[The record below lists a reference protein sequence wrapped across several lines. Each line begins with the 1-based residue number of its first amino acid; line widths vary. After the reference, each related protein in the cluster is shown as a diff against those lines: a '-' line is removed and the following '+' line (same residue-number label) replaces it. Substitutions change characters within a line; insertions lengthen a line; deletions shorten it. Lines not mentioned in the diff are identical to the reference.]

1 MKYATYLAV
10 IIGSLILSLLFAV
23 PASAQQTATG
33 SPDLDI
39 NINDNELKPG
49 EVSQVVVELENNA
62 GVSGV
67 PTEVEDLLTTAE
79 DVDIEV
85 SDVGDDDI
93 EAEVIEGISGN
104 ISEGESKEFTLEIDV
119 PKEFEDD
126 FTVFLDLEYEY
137 SDLVEYEE
145 NPLNITNIQNETE
158 QQTRVVDFQTEDIP
172 VIQIDGVDKDVS
184 VGESD
189 RVEIFITNVGS
200 EDAESLNIENLRSGN
215 QQLEVGDRS
224 SSYFVGDLDSG
235 STSTINVLFD
245 YSDTASSNQDYLL
258 QGAADYDYR
267 TEEGNDDLEFVVSPD
282 EERDFGVDVQNERL
296 QVGGVGRLDVEL
308 QNSNDLDLTD
318 VSIDLTATDNSVA
331 FNGVPGSGVR
341 SSGTRTQTRYIGEWD
356 FGEEIVVSSDVGFS
370 ESAVADDSYLIDVQ
384 VNYETSEGVENT
396 ISEDLSVSPSGERDI
411 DLEIQDS
418 NIPVDGFGEFNL
430 SVDNGENF
438 DIQNAELSLTNRGSN
453 FIFGTR
459 ASTTSSLIGQ
469 LNSDESELVTFKG
482 QFSSDTVRLQNY
494 PITAVLTYED
504 TDGIES
510 TVEEEL
516 SISPVGEQEIAIE
529 KNNFDLSEGE
539 SSDISFEVGNIG
551 PKDIQEVDVTVTP
564 RQDISIE
571 QQTFTVGDISA
582 SESRVVNFSA
592 EAPLDSN
599 SLTQEIEVEVEY
611 TYESLPSTRTES
623 KVVGV
628 ELDSLDSEFTVEAN
642 NSQIQQGGSGEVA
655 ITVTNNLEQTV
666 SSLDGEF
673 SASSPLSVN
682 DESVFLET
690 LGPGEEKTFNVGVS
704 ASGSA
709 SPNPYSLDV
718 DFQYEDESGDT
729 KLSEVY
735 SVQVDVT
742 ESESNGLAGIVVV
755 GLVTVVTIIVIV
767 AIARKRDTFDS
778 MYGS

>member
-1 MKYATYLAV
+1 MKYTNYLVTIA
-10 IIGSLILSLLFAV
+10 GLLLLFMTFTL

-33 SPDLDI
+33 SPELDI
-39 NINDNELKPG
+39 NIDDNELKPG

-62 GVSGV
+62 EVSGV
-67 PTEVEDLLTTAE
+67 PSEVEDLLTTAE
-79 DVDIEV
+79 DVNVKV

-93 EAEVIEGISGN
+93 EAEIIEGISGN
-104 ISEGESKEFTLEIDV
+104 ISQGSSEELTLEINV

-145 NPLNITNIQNETE
+145 NPLNITNIENETE
-158 QQTRVVDFQTEDIP
+158 TENRAIDFETEDIP

-189 RVEIFITNVGS
+189 RVEVFVTNVGS

-215 QQLEVGDRS
+215 QQLEVGDGS
-224 SSYFVGDLDSG
+224 SSYFIGDLNSG
-235 STSTINVLFD
+235 STSTINVLFE
-245 YSDTASSNQDYLL
+245 YSDTSSSNQDYILE
-258 QGAADYDYR
+258 GTANYDYR
-267 TEEGNDDLEFVVSPD
+267 SEEGNDDLELVVSPD
-282 EERDFGVDVQNERL
+282 EERDFGVDIQNERL
-296 QVGGVGRLDVEL
+296 QVGGVGRLDIEL
-308 QNSNDLDLTD
+308 QNSNDLDLSD
-318 VSIDLTATDNSVA
+318 VSVDLTATDNSVA

-341 SSGTRTQTRYIGEWD
+341 SPGTQTQTRYVGEWE
-356 FGEEIVVSSDVGFS
+356 FGEEIVISSDVGFS
-370 ESAVADDSYLIDVQ
+370 ESAVQDDSYLIDVQ

-396 ISEDLSVSPSGERDI
+396 ISENLAVSPSGERDI
-411 DLEIQDS
+411 DLEVQDS

-430 SVDNGENF
+430 SVDNRENF
-438 DIQNAELSLTNRGSN
+438 DIEDAELSLTNRGSN

-459 ASTTSSLIGQ
+459 ASTASSFIGE

-482 QFSSDTVRLQNY
+482 QFSPDSVSSQNY
-494 PITAVLTYED
+494 PIMAVLTYED
-504 TDGIES
+504 VDGIES
-510 TVEEEL
+510 TIEKQL
-516 SISPVGEQEIAIE
+516 SISPVGEQGIAIE

-539 SSDISFEVGNIG
+539 SSDISFDIGNVG
-551 PKDIQEVDVTVTP
+551 PKDLEEVDVTVTP

-571 QQTFTVGDISA
+571 QQTFTLGDISE
-582 SESRVVNFSA
+582 SESEVVDFSA
-592 EAPLDSN
+592 EAPLESS

-611 TYESLPSTRTES
+611 TYENLPGTRTES
-623 KVVGV
+623 KVLDV
-628 ELDSLDSEFTVEAN
+628 ELNPLDSEFSVEAN
-642 NSQIQQGGSGEVA
+642 GSQIQQGGSGEVE

-690 LGPGEEKTFNVGVS
+690 LGSGEEKTFNVGVS

-735 SVQVDVT
+735 SVQVDVV
-742 ESESNGLAGIVVV
+742 ESESNGLTGILVVGVVIVVA
-755 GLVTVVTIIVIV
+755 IIIIV

-778 MYGS
+778 VYGS